1 MSFIGIDDRG
11 GVDDRLNPRTK
22 RAADITLTAGP
33 GGVAVTSDGKTAF
46 VANTSSGTVS
56 TIDVKTR
63 KKEPHRHHRR
73 LNTGPSRSR
82 PTARP
87 PSSPTT
93 AAAPCRR
100 LM

>member
-22 RAADITLTAGP
+22 RAADITLPAGP
-33 GGVAVTSDGKTAF
+33 GGVAVNSDGKTAF

-63 KKEPHRHHRR
+63 KK
-73 LNTGPSRSR
+73 
-82 PTARP
+82 
-87 PSSPTT
+87 SPTDIT
-93 AAAPCRR
+93 VGSTPARR
-100 LM
+100 VHARRQDRLRHQQRQRHRVDD